1 MKVAILSDSHD
12 HIANLE
18 KVVKKIKKDCQAV
31 IFCGDLIAPFSA
43 KILAQTGLP
52 TYLCLG
58 NNDEDHIQMQ
68 KMGGDKFVWTG
79 LSDEYGQVELG
90 GLSAQAGKK
99 IAFCHYPKLAELL
112 ATSGEFDAVFH
123 GHTHVAYQKTIGRTL
138 LLNPG
143 AICGI
148 QKGKI
153 GIASYATYDTTTNSA
168 KIVEFKSKLSLLVGK
183 FFG

>member
-12 HIANLE
+12 HIGNLE
-18 KVVKKIKKDCQAV
+18 KVVKKIKKDCKAV
-31 IFCGDLIAPFSA
+31 IFCGDLIAPFSV

-58 NNDEDHIQMQ
+58 NNDEDHITMQ
-68 KMGGDKFVWTG
+68 QMGGDKFRWTG
-79 LSDEYGQVELG
+79 LADEYGQVELG
-90 GLSAQAGKK
+90 NKK
-99 IAFCHYPKLAELL
+99 IAFCHYPKLGELL
-112 ATSGEFDAVFH
+112 AKSGEFDAIFH
-123 GHTHVAYQKTIGRTL
+123 GHTHMAYQKMVDKTL

-148 QKGKI
+148 QKGKM
-153 GIASYATYDTTTNSA
+153 GIASYAIYDTTTNTA
-168 KIVEFKSKLSLLVGK
+168 KIVKFKSKLSLLVGK